1 MNQLKI
7 LVIAPHADDE
17 VLGCGATIA
26 KYAKLGAEVH
36 VCIVTKAYTPDWS
49 EEFIYK
55 RKEEIAAV
63 ASILQISS
71 VRCLDYPTVKL
82 DTIPQKDLNESIMK
96 VVHELQPQIVF
107 IPGKNDLN
115 KDHRIVFEA
124 ALVATRPQNGSSIHK
139 LLSYEVLS
147 ETEWGMPLGSFEPN
161 VFEDVTLTIDK
172 KIEAMR
178 AYASEVQ
185 SPPHPR
191 SLEAIKVLARKRG
204 FEVGINYAEAFS
216 LVREVKYG

>member
-1 MNQLKI
+1 MNNQKI

-26 KYAKLGAEVH
+26 KYTQLGAEVH
-36 VCIVTKAYTPDWS
+36 VCIVTKAYTLDWS

-55 RKEEIAAV
+55 RKEEIAEA
-63 ASILQISS
+63 ASVLKISS
-71 VRCLDYPTVKL
+71 IRCLDYPTVKL
-82 DTIPQKDLNESIMK
+82 DTIPQKDLNESLTK
-96 VVHELQPQIVF
+96 VVKEINPQIVF
-107 IPGKNDLN
+107 IPSKNDLN

-124 ALVATRPQNGSSIHK
+124 ALVACRPQNGSSIRK
-139 LLSYEVLS
+139 ILSYEVLS

-178 AYASEVQ
+178 AYVSEVQ
-185 SPPHPR
+185 NPPHPR

-204 FEVGINYAEAFS
+204 FEVGVNYAEAFS
-216 LVREVKYG
+216 LIREVKYG